1 MCVTQLDFSFIVTL
15 TVKCITAIPGLLTI
29 LFCMQ
34 NVYVQINNRNGSTV
48 DPPVIVGAAVRSNM
62 GSLLPQRLKQ
72 LAQTITGSSP
82 AKNLGLNNSVFGK
95 VKEISLSSFLNH
107 TLDATPPTPSPAPAP
122 EGNDYKEPS
131 PTLSPELSP
140 SHSPAPDFHNHL
152 PPCFGCDASSPSD
165 DNEPYSPSPENSP
178 HHSFPPISSSPAPS
192 VVGTRAPHP
201 SHRCA
206 SMIPPSPSPTSNSD
220 STAPSA
226 DFSPHSYAPHVG
238 PAPQLSPDLSP
249 LPAGSHGSKPI
260 HKGNAKRLASPPL
273 ESPSILPSQSCKLLL
288 HICNSFIFFL
298 LHPEDNFIMFRACM
312 VLVFPVL
319 LFQFECP
326 EKLEMTCHIMN
337 CSEFLQDVIA
347 LRNFSMSTLFFLT
360 FLPCG

>member
-1 MCVTQLDFSFIVTL
+1 
-15 TVKCITAIPGLLTI
+15 
-29 LFCMQ
+29 MQ

-107 TLDATPPTPSPAPAP
+107 TLDATPPTPSPGPAP
-122 EGNDYKEPS
+122 EGNDYTEPS
-131 PTLSPELSP
+131 PTPSPELSP
-140 SHSPAPDFHNHL
+140 SHSSAPDFHNHL
-152 PPCFGCDASSPSD
+152 PPCFDCDASSPSD

-201 SHRCA
+201 SPRCA

-238 PAPQLSPDLSP
+238 PAPQLSPYLSP
-249 LPAGSHGSKPI
+249 LPAGSYGSKPV
-260 HKGNAKRLASPPL
+260 HKGNAKRDRKS
-273 ESPSILPSQSCKLLL
+273 
-288 HICNSFIFFL
+288 
-298 LHPEDNFIMFRACM
+298 
-312 VLVFPVL
+312 VV
-319 LFQFECP
+319 
-326 EKLEMTCHIMN
+326 
-337 CSEFLQDVIA
+337 
-347 LRNFSMSTLFFLT
+347 
-360 FLPCG
+360 